1 MGAMSL
7 DSKPDAAEVERGV
20 AEYAREAPDVLAA
33 WLFGSRAEGA
43 GTRISDLDVAFLLD
57 AAPGSDLFE
66 RRLSLRADLAQ
77 RLRTDA
83 LAVVVLNDAP
93 VGLRF
98 SILRRGRLLFC
109 RDELARV
116 RFEADARSRWFDMEP
131 FRRTLARGLERRLAG
146 GSFDR

>member
-1 MGAMSL
+1 MTPMP
-7 DSKPDAAEVERGV
+7 PDGDRDPLLTERGV
-20 AEYAREAPDVLAA
+20 AQYARETPDVLAA

-43 GTRISDLDVAFLLD
+43 GTRISDLDVALLLD
-57 AAPGSDLFE
+57 AAPGTDLFE

-83 LAVVVLNDAP
+83 LDVVVLNDAP
-93 VGLRF
+93 IGLRF
-98 SILRRGRLLFC
+98 PILRRGRLLFC

-131 FRRTLARGLERRLAG
+131 FRRTLARGLERRLEE
-146 GSFDR
+146 GSFGR